1 MASWS
6 DAAPSLPSPQPR
18 SRPRPRPKPAPRRR
32 PQARRGV
39 AGGVVWIAIV
49 AVLLAGVVALNVAV
63 LRLNVQLDTL
73 DTQRAHLRAE
83 KQALASQL
91 AMTAASP
98 RIQLQAQK
106 QFGLV
111 PANPAETT
119 YVRLRP
125 RSR

>member
-1 MASWS
+1 M
-6 DAAPSLPSPQPR
+6 
-18 SRPRPRPKPAPRRR
+18 
-32 PQARRGV
+32 
-39 AGGVVWIAIV
+39 

-63 LRLNVQLDTL
+63 LRLNVELDHL
-73 DTQRAHLRAE
+73 DTQRAQLRAE

-111 PANPAETT
+111 PADPAATT

-125 RSR
+125 PTR

>member
-6 DAAPSLPSPQPR
+6 DAAPALPSPRPRPR
-18 SRPRPRPKPAPRRR
+18 SRPRPKPAPKRK

-39 AGGVVWIAIV
+39 AGGVVWIVLV
-49 AVLLAGVVALNVAV
+49 AVLLAGVVAMNVAV
-63 LRLNVQLDTL
+63 LRLNVQLDKL

-83 KQALASQL
+83 KQAIASQL
-91 AMTAASP
+91 SMAAASP
-98 RIQLQAQK
+98 RIQLQGQK

-119 YVRLRP
+119 YVRLGP
-125 RSR
+125 RTH

>member
-6 DAAPSLPSPQPR
+6 DAAPALPAPRPR
-18 SRPRPRPKPAPRRR
+18 SRPRPKPVPPKRK

-39 AGGVVWIAIV
+39 AGGVVWIVLV

-63 LRLNVQLDTL
+63 LQLNVRLDKL
-73 DTQRAHLRAE
+73 DTQRAQLRAE

-91 AMTAASP
+91 SMAAASP
-98 RIQLQAQK
+98 RIQLQGQK

-119 YVRLRP
+119 YVRLGP
-125 RSR
+125 RTR

>member
-1 MASWS
+1 
-6 DAAPSLPSPQPR
+6 
-18 SRPRPRPKPAPRRR
+18 
-32 PQARRGV
+32 
-39 AGGVVWIAIV
+39 VVWIVVV

-63 LRLNVQLDTL
+63 LRLNVQVDKLNGE
-73 DTQRAHLRAE
+73 RAHLRAE

-98 RIQLQAQK
+98 RIQQKAQQ

-111 PANPAETT
+111 LADPAATT

-125 RSR
+125 RAR

>member
-6 DAAPSLPSPQPR
+6 DAAPALPSPQPR
-18 SRPRPRPKPAPRRR
+18 SRPRPKPKPAPKRK

-39 AGGVVWIAIV
+39 AGGVVWIVLV

-63 LRLNVQLDTL
+63 LRLNVQLDKL

-91 AMTAASP
+91 SMAAASP
-98 RIQLQAQK
+98 RIQLQAQR

-119 YVRLRP
+119 YVRLGP
-125 RSR
+125 RTR